1 VTVKKTTSI
10 RVLAIAVTLLTL
22 TSCATDESSKAESPK
37 AESPTTDRPTSV
49 ASCAEP
55 TAKAH
60 SPASVKQP
68 KSVDKKLA
76 TTMTITTNC
85 GVITIEMNP
94 AAPQTVTNIATLA
107 RAKYFDG
114 SFCHR
119 LTTEGIFVLQCGDP
133 SGQGNGSPGTW
144 KGYKDENLPKG
155 TGITYPA
162 GTVAMANS
170 GPNTNGSQFFLVY
183 KDTALPAK
191 YTIWGKITIGLPLL
205 LEIEKVGAYSVDQTS
220 SKAYYSGDG
229 YPVQPVEIKTV
240 TVR

>member
-1 VTVKKTTSI
+1 MGVTVKKLLA
-10 RVLAIAVTLLTL
+10 VLTIFFLFPIT
-22 TSCATDESSKAESPK
+22 ATAAE
-37 AESPTTDRPTSV
+37 RPTSV
-49 ASCAEP
+49 PGCTKP
-55 TAKAH
+55 TSKVH
-60 SPASVKQP
+60 PPATLKQP
-68 KSVDKKLA
+68 KSIDKKLA

-85 GVITIEMNP
+85 GVITIALNP
-94 AAPQTVTNIATLA
+94 AAPQTVTNMATLA
-107 RAKYFDG
+107 RAKYFDK

-133 SGQGNGSPGTW
+133 SAQKNGSPGSW

-183 KDTALPAK
+183 KDTSLPAK
-191 YTIWGKITIGLPLL
+191 YSIWGKITSGMPLL
-205 LEIEKVGAYSVDQTS
+205 LELEKVGAYEVDQAS
-220 SKAYYSGDG
+220 GKAFYSGDG
-229 YPVQPVEIKTV
+229 YPVQTVELKTV